1 MSRRVKEFIE
11 ISDFASLDELIEKLV
26 TLRQGLPAFSE
37 AELRLKGD
45 DVFGRKL
52 TISFMREQ
60 TEDEAG
66 YDERC
71 ATLHRT
77 LKRIGKARASLEAQE
92 SAALRDAEQL
102 RLWRCYGYARL
113 SGPMAAE

>member
-11 ISDFASLDELIEKLV
+11 IGDFASLDDLIEKLV
-26 TLRQGLPAFSE
+26 AIREALPSFAE
-37 AELRLKGD
+37 AELRMKGD

-66 YDERC
+66 YDERY
-71 ATLHRT
+71 AAV
-77 LKRIGKARASLEAQE
+77 IRAAQE
-92 SAALRDAEQL
+92 QQLGKLQEELGVVCRVVSARK
-102 RLWRCYGYARL
+102 RN
-113 SGPMAAE
+113 AA

>member
-11 ISDFASLDELIEKLV
+11 ISDFASLDKLV
-26 TLRQGLPAFSE
+26 EQLVALRESLPDFAE

-60 TEDEAG
+60 TEDEAA
-66 YDERC
+66 YDERY
-71 ATLHRT
+71 AAVIRT
-77 LKRIGKARASLEAQE
+77 AQE
-92 SAALRDAEQL
+92 QALDKLQQELGVVCRVTTPRKRRAA
-102 RLWRCYGYARL
+102 
-113 SGPMAAE
+113 

>member
-11 ISDFASLDELIEKLV
+11 ISDFASLDRLIEQLV
-26 TLRQGLPAFSE
+26 ALRESLPAFAE

-60 TEDEAG
+60 SEEESAC
-66 YDERC
+66 DERY
-71 ATLHRT
+71 AAVIR
-77 LKRIGKARASLEAQE
+77 SAQE
-92 SAALRDAEQL
+92 QALDKLQQELGVVCRVTTPRKRRAA
-102 RLWRCYGYARL
+102 
-113 SGPMAAE
+113 